1 MIRVIIDMAI
11 IDKYVDL
18 IKLLENIFGKGAVPR
33 SIGTRTNVVRFPKG
47 KQGIDPT
54 KREFDVERTAIE
66 NPELVQVIEN
76 AIADRMGDITRMNDQ
91 ELLTYT
97 ANVRRLNNVKNP
109 PKPPDA
115 DVIKFGSGEEIKG
128 KGLEELIEKQ
138 GTKFSPTT
146 DIGRLEASSKRLE
159 KAGEDL
165 KKAIDEQKPQSII
178 QATIDDFLGTEKIL
192 DDFNRTGY
200 VRATVRQIMRE
211 DILAGK
217 LKLPKEL
224 EDQVMQGLG
233 EPIDIWRRVYGEGA
247 LEQIDSIADDL
258 SKLRTEEQA
267 AQMARSKFTF
277 EPDVN
282 RPPGSYT
289 PEQDPSTIKNIS
301 KELDKK
307 KTPNELIDEYNKNKE
322 RMSLT
327 DDEGGTLIGF
337 EEFNNLQKRNK
348 EIEEALDFLNIKSI
362 KPNEPEG
369 KADGGRIGFE
379 KGKRVLTE
387 IDKLIEKLNKKLSK
401 KESMESMNPKTGE
414 LKIVKNPIR
423 RAEEPTGTTVMDPE
437 PEIVD
442 EKAITKTQQKIK
454 VKKYGDDIIKA
465 ADEIFPNYDDPKIA
479 ADQIVD
485 SYAQMKFGLED
496 QYGLSGKQRMDLY
509 TQAYDYVMDYN
520 RGAIGK
526 TTGKSINISDEAT
539 AKAFTDFAREND
551 PEGFAKVSKYVDRLN
566 ELSALRSGQEIFEN
580 YNLETYH
587 YLTSGKILQLLNQLK
602 NPYKVLDE
610 EKDLV
615 KMGFTNTNFEGV
627 GLKNFDEI
635 NFKVDK
641 KQLETY
647 LEDLYNKKQVGEAQ
661 TELFNLQDSGRE
673 PNANGGFV

>member
-289 PEQDPSTIKNIS
+289 PD
-301 KELDKK
+301 
-307 KTPNELIDEYNKNKE
+307 
-322 RMSLT
+322 
-327 DDEGGTLIGF
+327 
-337 EEFNNLQKRNK
+337 
-348 EIEEALDFLNIKSI
+348 
-362 KPNEPEG
+362 EPEG

-401 KESMESMNPKTGE
+401 KESMESMDPKTGE
-414 LKIVKNPIR
+414 LRIPKRAIK

-437 PEIVD
+437 PEIID
-442 EKAITKTQQKIK
+442 EKAI
-454 VKKYGDDIIKA
+454 
-465 ADEIFPNYDDPKIA
+465 PK
-479 ADQIVD
+479 
-485 SYAQMKFGLED
+485 
-496 QYGLSGKQRMDLY
+496 
-509 TQAYDYVMDYN
+509 N
-520 RGAIGK
+520 
-526 TTGKSINISDEAT
+526 
-539 AKAFTDFAREND
+539 
-551 PEGFAKVSKYVDRLN
+551 
-566 ELSALRSGQEIFEN
+566 
-580 YNLETYH
+580 
-587 YLTSGKILQLLNQLK
+587 
-602 NPYKVLDE
+602 
-610 EKDLV
+610 
-615 KMGFTNTNFEGV
+615 
-627 GLKNFDEI
+627 
-635 NFKVDK
+635 
-641 KQLETY
+641 
-647 LEDLYNKKQVGEAQ
+647 
-661 TELFNLQDSGRE
+661 RE
-673 PNANGGFV
+673 PNVNGGFV